1 MKQTYS
7 AIVKK
12 NGRWWIGWVE
22 EVPGVNSQ
30 GRTRKELRENLQS
43 ALSEALEINRTNAR
57 AELDGGYEEELLTV

>member
-1 MKQTYS
+1 MIPNVKQTFK

-30 GRTRKELRENLQS
+30 GRTRKALRENLQS
-43 ALSEALEINRTNAR
+43 ALSEALEINRANAR
-57 AELDGGYEEELLTV
+57 AAFEGA

>member
-22 EVPGVNSQ
+22 ELPGVNSQ
-30 GRTRKELRENLQS
+30 GRTRKELRENLQL
-43 ALSEALEINRTNAR
+43 ALSEALEANRANAR
-57 AELDGGYEEELLTV
+57 AALDGAYEEELLTV

>member
-22 EVPGVNSQ
+22 ELPGVNSQ

-43 ALSEALEINRTNAR
+43 ALSEALEANRANAR
-57 AELDGGYEEELLTV
+57 AALDGAYEEELLTV